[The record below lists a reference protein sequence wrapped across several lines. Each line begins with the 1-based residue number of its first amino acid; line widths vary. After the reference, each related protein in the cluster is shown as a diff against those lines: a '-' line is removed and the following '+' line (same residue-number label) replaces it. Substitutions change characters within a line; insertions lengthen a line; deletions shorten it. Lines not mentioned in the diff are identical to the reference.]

1 LTLRST
7 EDLPSF
13 PTVALLSSGLHEA
26 QVSLSVVGVSNT
38 IWTAYCLVHVFD
50 DEIDLITD
58 EDSSDSGYD
67 DDESVFH
74 NHNGHS
80 EGVSDISTPDDSI
93 NDPRKYW
100 LEVVNNRMQTIVLGG
115 ISCAAQKLHFRT

>member
-1 LTLRST
+1 
-7 EDLPSF
+7 
-13 PTVALLSSGLHEA
+13 
-26 QVSLSVVGVSNT
+26 
-38 IWTAYCLVHVFD
+38 VHVFD

-100 LEVVNNRMQTIVLGG
+100 LEVVNNRMQTIVLEWRYLVC
-115 ISCAAQKLHFRT
+115 STETTLQNVRP